1 MDWDKLK
8 LFYITAKIGNI
19 SKAAR
24 ELGVTQSALSRRIS
38 SLEEDLGVQL
48 LNRHLRGVTLTPQG
62 KAIFPTLERA
72 FIKLESLSHMVTSMD
87 GTLHGEVRVASN
99 FGFIDTWLNYFLPE
113 FIQEYPDIRMSVMA
127 KESINDLIDE
137 DIDVAITS
145 HFPDSPLVE
154 KDFLM
159 SWHRSLY
166 ASKGYLEKFG
176 VPKKVEDL
184 SNHRLISFSVP
195 RGNAPEEREWLLKI
209 GAPQGEA
216 RNPYLSINS
225 MRALLNA
232 AQHDLGIISFSR
244 ESILLKDTN
253 LVRVLPQV
261 EGPKIDVYLVYL
273 KQRAG
278 LERIRVFCDFLRRK
292 SEHLKPII

>member
-24 ELGVTQSALSRRIS
+24 ELRVTQSALSRRIS

-72 FIKLESLSHMVTSMD
+72 FIKLESLSHMVTSLD

-176 VPKKVEDL
+176 TPKKVEDL
-184 SNHRLISFSVP
+184 GNHRLISFGVA
-195 RGNAPEEREWLLKI
+195 RGNALEDREWLLKV
-209 GAPQGEA
+209 GAPPGEA
-216 RNPYLSINS
+216 RDPYLSINS

-253 LVRVLPQV
+253 LVRVLPQI

-292 SEHLKPII
+292 SENLKPII

>member
-24 ELGVTQSALSRRIS
+24 ELRVTQSALSRRIS

-72 FIKLESLSHMVTSMD
+72 FIKLESLSHMVTSLD
-87 GTLHGEVRVASN
+87 GTLHGEIRVASN

-176 VPKKVEDL
+176 TPRKVEDL
-184 SNHRLISFSVP
+184 GNHRLISFGVT
-195 RGNAPEEREWLLKI
+195 RGNKQEDREWLLKI
-209 GAPQGEA
+209 GAPPGEA
-216 RNPYLSINS
+216 RDPYLSINS

-244 ESILLKDTN
+244 ESILLQDTN

>member
-1 MDWDKLK
+1 
-8 LFYITAKIGNI
+8 
-19 SKAAR
+19 
-24 ELGVTQSALSRRIS
+24 
-38 SLEEDLGVQL
+38 
-48 LNRHLRGVTLTPQG
+48 
-62 KAIFPTLERA
+62 
-72 FIKLESLSHMVTSMD
+72 
-87 GTLHGEVRVASN
+87 
-99 FGFIDTWLNYFLPE
+99 
-113 FIQEYPDIRMSVMA
+113 
-127 KESINDLIDE
+127 IDE

-145 HFPDSPLVE
+145 NFPDSPLVE

-176 VPKKVEDL
+176 TPRKVEDL
-184 SNHRLISFSVP
+184 SNHRLISFGVT
-195 RGNAPEEREWLLKI
+195 RGNKQEDREWLLKI
-209 GAPQGEA
+209 GAPPGEA
-216 RNPYLSINS
+216 RDPYLSINS

-244 ESILLKDTN
+244 ESILLQDTN

>member
-24 ELGVTQSALSRRIS
+24 EVNVTQSALSRRIS

-48 LNRHLRGVTLTPQG
+48 LNRHLRGVTLTPYG

-72 FIKLESLSHMVTSMD
+72 FIKLESLGHMVSSMD
-87 GTLHGEVRVASN
+87 GTLHGELRIASN
-99 FGFIDTWLNYFLPE
+99 FGFIDTWLNYHLPE
-113 FIQEYPDIRMSVMA
+113 FIEAYPDIRMGVMA
-127 KESINDLIDE
+127 KEHIGDLIDE

-145 HFPDSPLVE
+145 HFPDSPLIE
-154 KDFLM
+154 KEFLM
-159 SWHRSLY
+159 SWHRCLY

-176 VPKKVEDL
+176 TPKKPEDL
-184 SNHRLISFSVP
+184 SFHRLISFGVS
-195 RGNAPEEREWLLKI
+195 RGFAVDDREWLLKI
-209 GAPQGEA
+209 GTPPGEA
-216 RNPYLSINS
+216 RDAYLSINS

-232 AQHDLGIISFSR
+232 AMHDIGIISFSR
-244 ESILLKDTN
+244 ESILLKDTG
-253 LVRVLPQV
+253 LVRVLPQI

-278 LERIRVFCDFLRRK
+278 IERIRVFCDFIK
-292 SEHLKPII
+292 KKAEGLKPII

>member
-38 SLEEDLGVQL
+38 SLEDDLGVQL

-72 FIKLESLSHMVTSMD
+72 FIKLESLSHMVTSLD

-145 HFPDSPLVE
+145 HFPDSPLIE

-176 VPKKVEDL
+176 TPKKVEDL
-184 SNHRLISFSVP
+184 SNHRLISFGVA
-195 RGNAPEEREWLLKI
+195 RGNALEDREWLLKV
-209 GAPQGEA
+209 GAPPGEA
-216 RNPYLSINS
+216 RDPYLSINS

-244 ESILLKDTN
+244 ESILLQDTN

-292 SEHLKPII
+292 SENLKPII